1 MIRRAMGIRSVA
13 SPQTA
18 TLVIAVRGQY
28 PGLLRH
34 IRVARRRLSVAG
46 HRGSLDHDTDP
57 LHSTKDLAN
66 EASRSFPRMEGGED

>member
-1 MIRRAMGIRSVA
+1 MIRRAMGTRSVA
-13 SPQTA
+13 SPRIA
-18 TLVIAVRGQY
+18 TSAISVRGQC

-57 LHSTKDLAN
+57 LRSIKDLAN
-66 EASRSFPRMEGGED
+66 EANRSFPRMEGGED